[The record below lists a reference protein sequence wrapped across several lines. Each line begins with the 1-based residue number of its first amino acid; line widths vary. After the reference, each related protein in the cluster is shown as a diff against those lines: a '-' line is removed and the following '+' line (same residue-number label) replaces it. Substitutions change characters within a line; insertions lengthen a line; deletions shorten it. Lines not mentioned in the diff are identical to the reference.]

1 MSLRRSEAF
10 AARRLAQG
18 HPVQQT
24 RPSYARKR
32 NFLRVKKFLD
42 ALQSERHFSR
52 DKPIVEGSQMRS
64 FRAVLIG
71 TACVFSS
78 AGTAWAQETLT
89 VSGTAAPAPTDVA
102 GADGDIV
109 VTAQRRNERLQDV
122 PVSITALSGDQL
134 ADKRIASPTDLVSS
148 VPNLQAA
155 STVGEGIPVFSL
167 RGISMSDYSI
177 NQQGPVATYIDDVY
191 KGTFPLLPV
200 ALYDLERVE
209 VLRGPQGTL
218 YGKNTTGGAIN
229 IISRRP
235 GFSTEG
241 YLAVGIGNY
250 QRYEANGALQ
260 AALSDKVAARVAF
273 TFARADGWFKNR
285 LPGQADA
292 NATRQYA
299 VRVSLLAQPT
309 DRLQFLLRLSTSL
322 QNPTNYGI
330 FARPAADGIGAGAYE
345 LFGGSSYFRTGIG
358 RRELESEYAERRR
371 HRTYGASLTTNWK
384 ATDDLTVTSV
394 TSYDY
399 GKLFIPEDAD
409 GSPLKAVE
417 DDLGGRA
424 RQFSQDLRIAS
435 DFDNGLDFIAGAYYS
450 RETISAQTTY
460 SYFTDIDVTRN
471 GVIDAEDC
479 TQDFLTSCMY
489 SNRYHQRKSSAA
501 VYADVNYAL
510 FPRLIARAGLRYTRD
525 TGRISGYNARVLG
538 ADGTP
543 IANTIPGD
551 PVDFDATASDGFR
564 KGTVTGRAGVDYKLP
579 GGNLLYAS
587 YSRGYRASAFNAQAY
602 FLPTELNV
610 AKPETVNAFEVGF
623 KSQFFGRAVTFNGSA
638 FYYAYKNQQAL
649 SIDPDTVA
657 QTLVNI
663 PTSRMAGAEFELSAR
678 PAPHIRLNAGLGLL
692 STKIRTG
699 TISGVVLAGNRLPN
713 APSVSLTAGAEW
725 DVIDTDGGKLTLGVD
740 GNHNSKQYFEL
751 MNEDRIAQKG
761 YVVVNGRV
769 AYRSGDGQYGIAA
782 WAKNLF
788 NRYYFRSSIDVT
800 GFGFDFFQVG
810 EPRTYGITADMKF

>member
-1 MSLRRSEAF
+1 
-10 AARRLAQG
+10 
-18 HPVQQT
+18 
-24 RPSYARKR
+24 
-32 NFLRVKKFLD
+32 
-42 ALQSERHFSR
+42 
-52 DKPIVEGSQMRS
+52 MRS

-330 FARPAADGIGAGAYE
+330 FARPAADGIGANAGAVLALPAE
-345 LFGGSSYFRTGIG
+345 ALVLQGTAFRLGHGTHRQTEVVDGQTVVVTHVVVLHPTDPQGRTVTPVARGDGAADIGDPAGAVAIDRRGGRADAREVFTARE
-358 RRELESEYAERRR
+358 RPRAELERR
-371 HRTYGASLTTNWK
+371 HRPGELLQHGDGNPGDRRHRLDGHQADAGGIERVDPVAEHAIADEGA
-384 ATDDLTVTSV
+384 
-394 TSYDY
+394 
-399 GKLFIPEDAD
+399 AD
-409 GSPLKAVE
+409 RLA
-417 DDLGGRA
+417 GRHGNELVA
-424 RQFSQDLRIAS
+424 LAPRQFEPHRV
-435 DFDNGLDFIAGAYYS
+435 G
-450 RETISAQTTY
+450 REAR
-460 SYFTDIDVTRN
+460 DV
-471 GVIDAEDC
+471 
-479 TQDFLTSCMY
+479 
-489 SNRYHQRKSSAA
+489 
-501 VYADVNYAL
+501 
-510 FPRLIARAGLRYTRD
+510 
-525 TGRISGYNARVLG
+525 
-538 ADGTP
+538 
-543 IANTIPGD
+543 
-551 PVDFDATASDGFR
+551 
-564 KGTVTGRAGVDYKLP
+564 
-579 GGNLLYAS
+579 
-587 YSRGYRASAFNAQAY
+587 
-602 FLPTELNV
+602 
-610 AKPETVNAFEVGF
+610 
-623 KSQFFGRAVTFNGSA
+623 
-638 FYYAYKNQQAL
+638 
-649 SIDPDTVA
+649 
-657 QTLVNI
+657 
-663 PTSRMAGAEFELSAR
+663 
-678 PAPHIRLNAGLGLL
+678 
-692 STKIRTG
+692 
-699 TISGVVLAGNRLPN
+699 
-713 APSVSLTAGAEW
+713 
-725 DVIDTDGGKLTLGVD
+725 GK
-740 GNHNSKQYFEL
+740 
-751 MNEDRIAQKG
+751 
-761 YVVVNGRV
+761 
-769 AYRSGDGQYGIAA
+769 
-782 WAKNLF
+782 
-788 NRYYFRSSIDVT
+788 
-800 GFGFDFFQVG
+800 
-810 EPRTYGITADMKF
+810 

>member
-358 RRELESEYAERRR
+358 RRELESEHAERRR
-371 HRTYGASLTTNWK
+371 HRTYGASLTTNWR
-384 ATDDLTVTSV
+384 A
-394 TSYDY
+394 
-399 GKLFIPEDAD
+399 AD
-409 GSPLKAVE
+409 VRNHRRHEVLEV
-417 DDLGGRA
+417 D
-424 RQFSQDLRIAS
+424 IAS
-435 DFDNGLDFIAGAYYS
+435 QEDSPSIKQEPYHERQGFAHIPAERSIRADP
-450 RETISAQTTY
+450 E
-460 SYFTDIDVTRN
+460 
-471 GVIDAEDC
+471 GV
-479 TQDFLTSCMY
+479 
-489 SNRYHQRKSSAA
+489 
-501 VYADVNYAL
+501 
-510 FPRLIARAGLRYTRD
+510 G
-525 TGRISGYNARVLG
+525 
-538 ADGTP
+538 
-543 IANTIPGD
+543 
-551 PVDFDATASDGFR
+551 
-564 KGTVTGRAGVDYKLP
+564 
-579 GGNLLYAS
+579 
-587 YSRGYRASAFNAQAY
+587 
-602 FLPTELNV
+602 
-610 AKPETVNAFEVGF
+610 
-623 KSQFFGRAVTFNGSA
+623 
-638 FYYAYKNQQAL
+638 
-649 SIDPDTVA
+649 
-657 QTLVNI
+657 
-663 PTSRMAGAEFELSAR
+663 
-678 PAPHIRLNAGLGLL
+678 
-692 STKIRTG
+692 
-699 TISGVVLAGNRLPN
+699 
-713 APSVSLTAGAEW
+713 
-725 DVIDTDGGKLTLGVD
+725 
-740 GNHNSKQYFEL
+740 
-751 MNEDRIAQKG
+751 
-761 YVVVNGRV
+761 
-769 AYRSGDGQYGIAA
+769 
-782 WAKNLF
+782 
-788 NRYYFRSSIDVT
+788 
-800 GFGFDFFQVG
+800 
-810 EPRTYGITADMKF
+810 